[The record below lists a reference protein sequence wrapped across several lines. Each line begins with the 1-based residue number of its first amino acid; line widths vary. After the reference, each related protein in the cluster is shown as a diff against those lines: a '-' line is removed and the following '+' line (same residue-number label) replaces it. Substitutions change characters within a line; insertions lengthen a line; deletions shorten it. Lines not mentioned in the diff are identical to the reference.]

1 MYLLFVLAWRITGC
15 DTPLLISDLIIKITK
30 CPAESKGIEPNEFI
44 ASKIFDKYT
53 FLHVQNQIQQ
63 YFQCLN

>member
-30 CPAESKGIEPNEFI
+30 CPDESKGIEPHEFI